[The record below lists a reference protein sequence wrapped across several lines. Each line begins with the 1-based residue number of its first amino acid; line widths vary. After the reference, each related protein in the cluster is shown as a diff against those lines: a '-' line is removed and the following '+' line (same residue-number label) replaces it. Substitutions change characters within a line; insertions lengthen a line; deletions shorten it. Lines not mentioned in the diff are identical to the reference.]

1 MSKQCVKCKTIK
13 SIKEFRKQKTM
24 HDGHQAYCQDCCSI
38 SSKKYRSKLQAER
51 DLQVAIYR
59 HQLADYCH
67 EFYFEYPEHLKTFSH
82 YLVHN
87 NLHNDIAFKNHM
99 KYNPLCELCNLT
111 RVDHLCEL
119 CDPLV

>member
-1 MSKQCVKCKTIK
+1 MSTKLCTKCKNTK
-13 SIKEFRKQKTM
+13 SIREFHKIKTNS
-24 HDGHQAYCQDCCSI
+24 DGRQYNCQDCCSV

-59 HQLADYCH
+59 HQLGDYCH
-67 EFYFEYPEHLKTFSH
+67 EYNFQYPDYLKTFSH

-99 KYNPLCELCNLT
+99 KYNPVGHILK
-111 RVDHLCEL
+111 V
-119 CDPLV
+119 